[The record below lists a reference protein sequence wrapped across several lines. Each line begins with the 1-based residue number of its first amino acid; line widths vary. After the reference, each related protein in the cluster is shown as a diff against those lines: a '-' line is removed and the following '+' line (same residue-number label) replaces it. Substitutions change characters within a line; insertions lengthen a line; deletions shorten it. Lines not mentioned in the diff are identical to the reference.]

1 MREFEREFNEMY
13 ERMSHIKKQMDADR
27 YGNGRARI
35 SLDGRLIAEN
45 NALQAE
51 NAELKKAVDSLVLEN
66 FLLHTY
72 FDKAM
77 ESLFGEGEC
86 PCNHCE
92 CDDVPIEIESVEYR
106 PRRTII
112 HFTDGT
118 KSQVKCFKND
128 TYDARLG
135 FVLALLKKV
144 FGVEQ
149 YRDIMRTYVYDN
161 PDYQKAGENRKE
173 WEEKIAQANAETEQ
187 PTEEQAEQSAEPIGE
202 PVVTAPE
209 KPVAPSD
216 IPVSAIEQ
224 EMAKEDKTF
233 AERGDVQ
240 SEEFFDEDDDPLAPS
255 DEA

>member
-13 ERMSHIKKQMDADR
+13 ECMNHIKKQMDADR
-27 YGNGRARI
+27 YGNGR
-35 SLDGRLIAEN
+35 LIAEN
-45 NALQAE
+45 KALRAE
-51 NAELKKAVDSLVLEN
+51 NAELRKAVDSFVLEN

-77 ESLFGEGEC
+77 ESLFGEGD
-86 PCNHCE
+86 HCE

-106 PRRTII
+106 PRKTII

-118 KSQVKCFKND
+118 KSQIKCFKND

-149 YRDIMRTYVYDN
+149 YCDIMRTYVYDN

-173 WEEKIAQANAETEQ
+173 WEEKIAQ
-187 PTEEQAEQSAEPIGE
+187 EQSAEPIGE
-202 PVVTAPE
+202 PVVTVPD

-216 IPVSAIEQ
+216 IPVSSIEQ

-233 AERGDVQ
+233 AERGDV
-240 SEEFFDEDDDPLAPS
+240 FFDEDEDPLAPS